1 MSGEL
6 WLVRHGETEWS
17 RAGKHTGR
25 TDLPLTS
32 DGEAAASGMKA
43 GLSGHSF
50 AQVFTSPLRRAHD
63 TARLAGFPDVIVDD
77 DLAEWDYGDYE
88 GVTTPEI
95 RASVPGWTIWTH
107 GCPGGE
113 TGEQV
118 AERLDRVV
126 AKARAADAD
135 TLVFAHGHSLCA
147 LTARWLDLPIR
158 EGRLFRLDTTTTSLL
173 GEFHEAPVVK
183 RWNSPI
189 QAPPNLNT

>member
-1 MSGEL
+1 MSEL

-32 DGEAAASGMKA
+32 EGEAAATAMTA
-43 GLSGHSF
+43 GLSEMSF
-50 AQVFTSPLRRAHD
+50 AHVFTSPLRRAHD
-63 TARLAGFPDVIVDD
+63 TARLAGFPDVVVDD

-88 GVTTPEI
+88 GLTTPEI

-113 TGEQV
+113 TAEQV

-126 AKARAADAD
+126 DKARAADGD

-147 LTARWLDLPIR
+147 LAARWLELPVQD
-158 EGRLFRLDTTTTSLL
+158 GRLFRLDTTTVSLL

-183 RWNSPI
+183 RWNSRV
-189 QAPPNLNT
+189 

>member
-32 DGEAAASGMKA
+32 DGEVAASAMKA
-43 GLSGHSF
+43 GLSEQSF
-50 AQVFTSPLRRAHD
+50 AQVLTSPLRRAHD
-63 TARLAGFPDVIVDD
+63 TARLAGFPDVVVDD

-88 GVTTPEI
+88 GLTTPEI
-95 RASVPGWTIWTH
+95 RESVPGWTIWTH

-118 AERLDRVV
+118 AERLDRIV
-126 AKARAADAD
+126 AKARAADGD

-147 LTARWLDLPIR
+147 LAARWLDLPIR
-158 EGRLFRLDTTTTSLL
+158 DGRLFRLDTTTTSLL
-173 GEFHEAPVVK
+173 GEFHEAPVLK

-189 QAPPNLNT
+189 

>member
-32 DGEAAASGMKA
+32 DGEVAASAMKS
-43 GLSGHSF
+43 GLSEQSF
-50 AQVFTSPLRRAHD
+50 AQVLTSPLRRAHD
-63 TARLAGFPDVIVDD
+63 TARLAGFPDVAVDD

-88 GVTTPEI
+88 GLTTPEI
-95 RASVPGWTIWTH
+95 RESVPGWTIWTH

-118 AERLDRVV
+118 AERLDRIV
-126 AKARAADAD
+126 AKARAADGD

-147 LTARWLDLPIR
+147 LTARWLDLPVR
-158 EGRLFRLDTTTTSLL
+158 DGRLFRLDTTTTSLL
-173 GEFHEAPVVK
+173 GEFHEAPVLK

-189 QAPPNLNT
+189 QAPPNLTL

>member
-32 DGEAAASGMKA
+32 EGEAAASAMKTH
-43 GLSGHSF
+43 LSEQSF
-50 AQVFTSPLRRAHD
+50 AQVLTSPLRRAHD
-63 TARLAGFPDVIVDD
+63 TARRAGFPDVVVDD

-88 GVTTPEI
+88 GLTTPEI
-95 RASVPGWTIWTH
+95 RDSVPGWTIWTH

-113 TGEQV
+113 TGEEV

-126 AKARAADAD
+126 AKARAADGD

-158 EGRLFRLDTTTTSLL
+158 DGRLFRLDTTTTSLL
-173 GEFHEAPVVK
+173 GEFHEAPVLK

-189 QAPPNLNT
+189 QHPLT

>member
-1 MSGEL
+1 MSEL

-32 DGEAAASGMKA
+32 EGEAAATAMTT
-43 GLSGHSF
+43 GLSELSF
-50 AQVFTSPLRRAHD
+50 AHAFTSPLRRAHD
-63 TARLAGFPDVIVDD
+63 TARLAGFPDVVVDD

-88 GVTTPEI
+88 GLTTPEI
-95 RASVPGWTIWTH
+95 RESVPGWTIWTH

-113 TGEQV
+113 TAEQV

-126 AKARAADAD
+126 AKARAADGD

-147 LTARWLDLPIR
+147 LAARWLELPVR
-158 EGRLFRLDTTTTSLL
+158 DGRLFRLDTTTVSLL

-183 RWNSPI
+183 RWNSRI
-189 QAPPNLNT
+189 